1 MVPARRALIVGNSDG
16 IGLAL
21 TRRLLA
27 EGWTVVG
34 LSRRPSPVQA
44 AGYRHA
50 VADVAAA
57 DYRAALQAVQTS
69 EAPFDACVYCAGIG
83 ELFDPDNLAREADVL
98 RVNLVGAIET
108 ASVILP
114 PMIAAGRGHFV
125 GLSSI
130 GDGVSDT
137 APSYAASKAGL
148 SSYLGG
154 LTLALRSRGVHVT
167 NVRFGVV
174 DTKMAKYPVRPFMI
188 TAERAADVVVRCLD
202 RPLRRRP
209 ARVTYPWRMGA
220 LVWVLDRLMSL
231 RLWLT
236 RG

>member
-1 MVPARRALIVGNSDG
+1 MLPGRRVLVVGNGDG

-21 TRRLLA
+21 TNRLLA
-27 EGWTVVG
+27 DGWTVVG

-50 VADVAAA
+50 VADVAAP
-57 DYRAALQAVQTS
+57 DYRAVLQALQAS

-83 ELFDPDNLAREADVL
+83 ELFDPDNLARDAETV

-108 ASVILP
+108 ASAILP
-114 PMIAAGRGHFV
+114 PMIAAGRGHLV

-130 GDGVSDT
+130 GDGVSPQ

-154 LTLALRSRGVHVT
+154 LALALRGRGVQVT
-167 NVRFGVV
+167 NVRFGFV
-174 DTKMAKYPVRPFMI
+174 DTKMAKSAVRPFMI
-188 TAERAADVVVRCLD
+188 TAERAAGVVVRCLD
-202 RPLRRRP
+202 RRP
-209 ARVTYPWRMGA
+209 AQVTCPRRMG
-220 LVWVLDRLMSL
+220 VLAWLLGCLTSL

-236 RG
+236 RA